1 MNSKNL
7 ESEKMPA
14 VKQIQSSFIVVFLM
28 ERDSKMP
35 PSFEINWIK
44 AVSATYKENLNPSK
58 HNE

>member
-14 VKQIQSSFIVVFLM
+14 TEQTQSSFIVVFHM

-35 PSFEINWIK
+35 PDFVINWIK
-44 AVSATYKENLNPSK
+44 AVSVIYIKT
-58 HNE
+58 